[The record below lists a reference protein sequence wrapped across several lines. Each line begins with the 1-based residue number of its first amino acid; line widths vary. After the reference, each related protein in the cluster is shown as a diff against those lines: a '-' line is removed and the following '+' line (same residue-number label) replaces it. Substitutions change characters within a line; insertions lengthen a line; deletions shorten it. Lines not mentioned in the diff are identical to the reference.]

1 MEKSI
6 FSILL
11 VLLMACSVNAAAATP
26 SKGNILLVA
35 SSESTMELKNHTQMN
50 VGFFLNELA
59 VPAQYLTEQG
69 YTIIM
74 ATPSG
79 KAPVMDAG
87 SNKASFFGNDDGARK
102 KAISF
107 VSSLQ
112 PIPLKKATKELD
124 QFDAIFIPGGH
135 APMTDL
141 MQDKDLGTALQY
153 FHEKDKPTAMI
164 CHGPAA
170 ALAALPNASAFRQ
183 AMVNDDIAA
192 AKTASK
198 NWIYANYKMTV
209 LSNVEELPGEIK
221 KNTQMPFHV
230 ADALQTAGGIV
241 VEKGIYSSHV
251 IRDHELITGQNP
263 ASDIAMAKELVRA
276 LQEKKSK

>member
-11 VLLMACSVNAAAATP
+11 VLLMACSVNATVATP

-102 KAISF
+102 KALSL